1 MKLIRNVGRKDK
13 NIRIAVG
20 IVLLIIGLFFSKSFL
35 LTLLGAIVLAT
46 GIFSFCWLYTLLGM
60 NTATAAEQTTAS
72 EDLSERAIEN
82 LEDFKEEA
90 VETAGELKEKA
101 EEAVD
106 DFKESDLGKQAEEKF
121 DELKDKASEVVDDI
135 KSGEF
140 AKEAK
145 EKLDDLK
152 EDASELVDSAKEK
165 LADARGNNNDKPK
178 S

>member
-1 MKLIRNVGRKDK
+1 MKLIRNIGRKDK

-20 IVLLIIGLFFSKSFL
+20 LVLLIFGLFITKSFL
-35 LTLLGAIVLAT
+35 LTVLGALILAT
-46 GIFSFCWLYTLLGM
+46 GIFSFCWIYTLLGM
-60 NTATAAEQTTAS
+60 NTASEAERSTAS

-106 DFKESDLGKQAEEKF
+106 DFKESDLGKQAEEKI
-121 DELKDKASEVVDDI
+121 DELKEKASEVVDDI

-145 EKLDDLK
+145 EKLSELK
-152 EDASELVDSAKEK
+152 EDASELVDSAKDK
-165 LADARGNNNDKPK
+165 LAQGKDNNPK

>member
-20 IVLLIIGLFFSKSFL
+20 IVLLLIGLFFAKSFL
-35 LTLLGAIVLAT
+35 LTILGAVVLAT
-46 GIFSFCWLYTLLGM
+46 GVFSFCWLYTLLGM
-60 NTATAAEQTTAS
+60 NTATAVEQSTAS
-72 EDLSERAIEN
+72 EDLSERAVEN

-101 EEAVD
+101 EDAVD

-121 DELKDKASEVVDDI
+121 DELKEKAGDVVDDI

-140 AKEAK
+140 TKDAK
-145 EKLDDLK
+145 EKLGEFK
-152 EDASELVDSAKEK
+152 EDASELVDSAKDK
-165 LADARGNNNDKPK
+165 LAKARDNNPK

>member
-20 IVLLIIGLFFSKSFL
+20 IALILLGLTFVKSFL
-35 LTLLGAIVLAT
+35 LVVLGVVVLAT

-60 NTATAAEQTTAS
+60 NTASAEEQSSAS
-72 EDLSERAIEN
+72 ADLSDRAVEN

-106 DFKESDLGKQAEEKF
+106 DFKESDLGKKAEEKF
-121 DELKDKASEVVDDI
+121 DELKDKAGEVVDDI

-140 AKEAK
+140 TKDAK
-145 EKLDDLK
+145 EKFSELK
-152 EDASELVDSAKEK
+152 EDASELIDSAK
-165 LADARGNNNDKPK
+165 DKIDQSRDKDPK
-178 S
+178 A

>member
-20 IVLLIIGLFFSKSFL
+20 IVLLLIGLFFAKSFL
-35 LTLLGAIVLAT
+35 LTVLGAVVLAT

-60 NTATAAEQTTAS
+60 NTATAVEQSTAS
-72 EDLSERAIEN
+72 EDLSERAVEN

-90 VETAGELKEKA
+90 VETAGELKDKA

-121 DELKDKASEVVDDI
+121 DDLKEKAGDVVDDI

-140 AKEAK
+140 TKDAK
-145 EKLDDLK
+145 EKLGELK
-152 EDASELVDSAKEK
+152 EDASELVDSAKDK
-165 LADARGNNNDKPK
+165 LAKARDNNPK